1 MRVRCPR
8 CGFTFEV
15 DMSKGKGAHYAAEIQ
30 RLSELHLLI
39 LEILKTHGPC
49 TKKRLGA
56 LLAEQGRRVSGN
68 SLSGRL
74 SELLGLGLVEV
85 TRTQVR
91 EYDPAEKRYRF
102 VKKPVWSITKRG
114 EQVLLRGGAL
124 A

>member
-1 MRVRCPR
+1 MKVRCPR
-8 CGFTFEV
+8 CGHVFEV

-30 RLSELHLLI
+30 RLSELHMLI

-49 TKKRLGA
+49 TKRRLGA

-85 TRTQVR
+85 TRTQVK
-91 EYDPAEKRYRF
+91 EYDPAEKRFRF
-102 VKKPVWSITKRG
+102 VKKPVWSITPKG